1 MRDDIEKQIEAMNL
15 PDEAIVIAETDIA
28 IPDDLDILYKIEALL
43 DGDKSSLD
51 NIIDKCR
58 GGGKYE

>member
-15 PDEAIVIAETDIA
+15 PDEAIVIAETDIV

-43 DGDKSSLD
+43 DGDNKGSLD

-58 GGGKYE
+58 GGGK